1 MSDAL
6 LIVAVLN
13 GARTRAECPTLP
25 VSPEE
30 LAAEARRAVDAGAG
44 MVAVQAPAFDLV
56 VDDVVAAIRAAVD
69 APVCLSTQRA
79 RQTSLGTVTA
89 LFDILRDV
97 PDLGAVHVRP
107 PAPDLPAHREEARQI
122 LEALDRAG
130 VRPAPA
136 AGGLDAIGDL
146 EVLND
151 DSLLG
156 RAPFLS
162 LVLGAP
168 ASSDPDVAAGTPLNA
183 LRLVDHA
190 RSVLAGLPIVAGARD
205 GASAPVQ
212 AAAAA
217 AGAHVRAGLEDSVVL
232 PDGTA
237 ATSSAQLVER
247 AVRLGEALGRPPMG
261 PDDARLLI
269 R

>member
-1 MSDAL
+1 MTDAL
-6 LIVAVLN
+6 LIVAALN
-13 GARTRAECPTLP
+13 GTRTREQCPQLP
-25 VSPEE
+25 VTPDE

-44 MVAVQAPAFDLV
+44 MVAVAAPAFDLV

-69 APVCLSTQRA
+69 APVLLSTQRP

-89 LFDILRDV
+89 LFGILRDL
-97 PDLGAVHVRP
+97 PELGAVHVRP

-122 LEALDRAG
+122 LEALDGAG
-130 VRPAPA
+130 VRPVPV

-146 EVLND
+146 EVLGD
-151 DSLLG
+151 DALLG

-162 LVLGAP
+162 LALGGA
-168 ASSDPDVAAGTPLNA
+168 ASTDPDTAAGTPQNA
-183 LRLVDHA
+183 LRLIDHA

-205 GASAPVQ
+205 DASPAVQ
-212 AAAAA
+212 AVAAA
-217 AGAHVRAGLEDSVVL
+217 AGAHVRTGLEDATAL

-247 AVRLGEALGRPPMG
+247 AVRLGESLGRAPMA
-261 PDDARLLI
+261 PADARLLI